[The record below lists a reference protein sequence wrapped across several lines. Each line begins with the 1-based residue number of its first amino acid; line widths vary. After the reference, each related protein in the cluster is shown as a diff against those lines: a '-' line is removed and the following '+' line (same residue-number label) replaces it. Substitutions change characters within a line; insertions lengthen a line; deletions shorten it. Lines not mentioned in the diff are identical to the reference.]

1 MDPLNEDFLNEI
13 QINEDKIFQLK
24 VQTNAIIATNKDKAI
39 KIKQRIEY
47 IQSYIFSQFATPVP
61 RDLKISIGGYS
72 LDWSSFTIHQYNE
85 HINKNNWVPFQRSWG
100 NFTKSMFIKINDKVY
115 DLATGFP
122 SYWLTSNFEELLVD
136 GIEDYKIHDKI
147 LKEQEEEKRKRL
159 FEEKAR
165 RTLEAKRIQEE
176 KDLQLKQKR
185 EKEKNAIEQI
195 KNMLDKEWADELEN
209 ILISRGVK

>member
-1 MDPLNEDFLNEI
+1 MEPLNEDFLNEI
-13 QINEDKIFQLK
+13 QKNKDKLAQLK
-24 VQTNAIIATNKDKAI
+24 VQSNVIIATNKDKAI

-47 IQSYIFSQFATPVP
+47 IQNYIFSQFATPVP
-61 RDLKISIGGYS
+61 RDLKISSGGYS

-85 HINKNNWVPFQRSWG
+85 HINKNSWVPFQRSWG

-115 DLATGFP
+115 DLAIGFP

-136 GIEDYKIHDKI
+136 GMEDYKIHDKI
-147 LKEQEEEKRKRL
+147 IKEQEEEKRKK
-159 FEEKAR
+159 FFKEKAQR
-165 RTLEAKRIQEE
+165 NLEAKRIQKE
-176 KDLQLKQKR
+176 KALQLKQKR
-185 EKEKNAIEQI
+185 EKEGNAIQQI